1 MEDCVDAMM
10 QRRRALLAFA
20 AACALPSVVR
30 HRAFAAQ
37 SLRIGVSLGLSG
49 QYKGPAAMHKRAY
62 ELWHDEVNG
71 RGGIAGRPIALTII
85 DDQSDR
91 SRAESIYRQFF
102 SQGSVDF
109 VFGPYSSDLTSAV
122 APLAEAEG
130 QPMLAPGAAAD
141 DIWQK
146 GYRNL
151 FAMLTPASRYTHGM
165 LRLAHG
171 AGLTTVA
178 VLAANDAFASNIA
191 QGTLKWAP
199 YLKLKVVSHARFT
212 KGERDL
218 AVPLREGRAA
228 GAELLIVAGFKDD
241 AINARRG
248 AIDLGWSPPAFFATV
263 GPALPEWITDMGDAG
278 EHVFSTSIWEPA
290 DSLAFPGARDFARRF
305 KERFEVTPSYHAAT
319 AYAAGQ
325 ILEAAISTAG
335 SFDRDQVRTALTEL
349 DTYSVLG
356 RFAVDQTGMQIKR
369 FEMIVQW
376 QHGRKEIVW
385 PEDLRTALPVM
396 GGATP

>member
-1 MEDCVDAMM
+1 MEDRAAAMM
-10 QRRRALLAFA
+10 QRRRAILVLA
-20 AACALPSVVR
+20 AASAFPGVAR
-30 HRAFAAQ
+30 QRAFAAQ
-37 SLRIGVSLGLSG
+37 PLRIGVSLGLSG
-49 QYKGPAAMHKRAY
+49 QYKGPAAMHQRAY
-62 ELWHDEVNG
+62 ELWRDEVNG
-71 RGGIAGRPIALTII
+71 RGGVAGRPVDLTIV
-85 DDQSDR
+85 DDHSDR
-91 SRAESIYRQFF
+91 SRAETIYRRFF
-102 SQGSVDF
+102 SEGSVDF

-151 FAMLTPASRYTHGM
+151 FAMLSPASRYTHGM

-171 AGLTTVA
+171 AGLAAVA
-178 VLAANDAFASNIA
+178 VLAADDAFASNIA

-199 YLKLKVVSHARFT
+199 YLKLKIVSQARFA

-218 AVPLREGRAA
+218 AAPLRAARAA
-228 GAELLIVAGFKDD
+228 GAELVIVAGFKDD

-248 AIDLGWSPPAFFATV
+248 VIDLGWSPQAFFATV
-263 GPALPEWITDMGDAG
+263 GPALPEWITDMGGAG
-278 EHVFSTSIWEPA
+278 DHVFSTSLWEPA
-290 DSLAFPGARDFARRF
+290 ESLAFPGARDFAKRFQERF
-305 KERFEVTPSYHAAT
+305 KVAPSYHAAT

-325 ILEAAISTAG
+325 ILEAAVATAG
-335 SFDRDQVRTALTEL
+335 SFDRGQVRKAFTEL

-376 QHGRKEIVW
+376 QEGHKEIVW
-385 PEDLRTALPVM
+385 PEDLRTAMPLI